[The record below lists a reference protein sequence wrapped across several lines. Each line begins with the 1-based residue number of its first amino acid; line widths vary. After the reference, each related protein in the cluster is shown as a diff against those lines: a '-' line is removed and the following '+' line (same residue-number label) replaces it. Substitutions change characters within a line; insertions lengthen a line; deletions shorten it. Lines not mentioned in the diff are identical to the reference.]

1 MNRTRIARGISTV
14 LLIIP
19 TLAAPSRADSWEA
32 PFPAI
37 HASERGRYAVKVIP
51 EKIFNARAEAVSI
64 DKEGNVT
71 SHWKMPLACMP
82 VSVYVADFA
91 PIVVALDMFHQTG
104 QEHTLVVYG
113 RDGKVLADY
122 ALEDLL
128 TKEEIEKHTFRT
140 ISSRWWRHDA
150 TTEFHYSTDPNAPT
164 QAAFIMRFKWGKV
177 IRVDLLTGNVMFPE
191 AKPAEAPAAAPAS
204 APTTTAK

>member
-19 TLAAPSRADSWEA
+19 ALAAPSRADSWAA
-32 PFPAI
+32 PLPAI

-51 EKIFNARAEAVSI
+51 EKVFNARAEAVSL
-64 DKEGNVT
+64 DKDGNVI

-140 ISSRWWRHDA
+140 ISSRWWRHDT
-150 TTEFHYSTDPNAPT
+150 TTEFHYAPYRDNPT
-164 QAAFIMRFKWGKV
+164 EAAFIMRFKWGKV
-177 IRVDLLTGNVMFPE
+177 IRVDLLTGKLTQAGPE
-191 AKPAEAPAAAPAS
+191 PAKP
-204 APTTTAK
+204 PTED